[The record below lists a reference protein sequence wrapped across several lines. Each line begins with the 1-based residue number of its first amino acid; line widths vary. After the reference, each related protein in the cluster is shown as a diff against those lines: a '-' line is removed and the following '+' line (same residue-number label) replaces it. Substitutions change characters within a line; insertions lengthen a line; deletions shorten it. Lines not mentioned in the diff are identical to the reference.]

1 MATEILMNIKPIL
14 DILSAVVH
22 TFIISL
28 FVSFARPKSFANGWA
43 DISNAID
50 IINVTMIVSII
61 PYLIQSS
68 ILFLFFIP

>member
-50 IINVTMIVSII
+50 IINDSINN
-61 PYLIQSS
+61 S
-68 ILFLFFIP
+68 IFNAVINSFFIFHSG

>member
-1 MATEILMNIKPIL
+1 MATEILINIKPIL

-28 FVSFARPKSFANGWA
+28 FVSLARPKSFANGWA
-43 DISNAID
+43 NISNAID

-61 PYLIQSS
+61 PYLMQSS
-68 ILFLFFIP
+68 ILFLFRS